1 MTENIDCEIFGVVLD
16 EARES
21 YAEGIVRPLQSETE
35 SDRTR
40 NLADLTAWVTSFGK
54 PPSQEEAKPQGK
66 SKKAKRT

>member
-21 YAEGIVRPLQSETE
+21 YAEGIVRALQNETE

-40 NLADLTAWVTSFGK
+40 NVAQLAAWVAAFGK
-54 PPSQEEAKPQGK
+54 PPTEEAGKPQAK
-66 SKKAKRT
+66 KRTKK